1 MGLMRAKRPHGLC
14 PAEAVSLRFGSRTV
28 EKREQVAHAG
38 EDERPRVNAG
48 LIAMTLTLLV

>member
-48 LIAMTLTLLV
+48 LIAMTLPLLV